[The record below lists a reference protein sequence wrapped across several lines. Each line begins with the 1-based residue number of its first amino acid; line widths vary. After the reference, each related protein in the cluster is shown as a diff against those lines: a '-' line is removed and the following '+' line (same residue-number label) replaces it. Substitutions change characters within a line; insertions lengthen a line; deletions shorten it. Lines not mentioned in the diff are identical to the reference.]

1 MRFAVVERG
10 IKPVEIFFLAGIP
23 IEHERGYEYLV
34 VRPPE
39 LHVVLVRL
47 GRLAERVNKVQ

>member
-23 IEHERGYEYLV
+23 IEHERGYEYLI